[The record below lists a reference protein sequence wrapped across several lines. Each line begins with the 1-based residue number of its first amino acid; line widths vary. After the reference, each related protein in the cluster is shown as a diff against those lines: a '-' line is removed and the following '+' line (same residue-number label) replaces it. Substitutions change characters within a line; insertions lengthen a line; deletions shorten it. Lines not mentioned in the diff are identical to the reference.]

1 MLRPRLSLA
10 RARVLARILR
20 SHRTH
25 HGPRSRAGFTL
36 VEMLSAL
43 MVLGLLTALVATGV
57 ARANDI
63 YRAEQ
68 FASQSQVLSD
78 SIYNAISTP
87 IRFMRTDA
95 DGNYVVSLNGE
106 KIKVS
111 AGTDGRLLASRDG
124 RLYFVGASTEGGSVE
139 RQVLIDSAYGTCDV
153 SLEEL
158 GLSADDVKV
167 KISVTDASA
176 PERSREYEY
185 HLDPLGAD
193 YTAGAVA

>member
-1 MLRPRLSLA
+1 MLRPRLTA
-10 RARVLARILR
+10 ATPPRPRRGHPTRIR
-20 SHRTH
+20 
-25 HGPRSRAGFTL
+25 PRLCAGFTL
-36 VEMLSAL
+36 VEMLAAL

-95 DGNYVVSLNGE
+95 DGNYLIDLNGE

-111 AGTDGRLLASRDG
+111 PGADGQLLASRDG
-124 RLYFVGASTEGGSVE
+124 RLYFVGTSSGASVE
-139 RQVLIDSAYGTCDV
+139 RQVLIDSAYGPCDV
-153 SLEEL
+153 SLE
-158 GLSADDVKV
+158 GLALSDDDVEV
-167 KISVTDASA
+167 KIAVTDASA
-176 PERSREYEY
+176 PDRARTYEF
-185 HLDPLGAD
+185 HLDPLGSD

>member
-10 RARVLARILR
+10 RARALARILR

-36 VEMLSAL
+36 VEMLAAL

-68 FASQSQVLSD
+68 FASQAQVLSD

-124 RLYFVGASTEGGSVE
+124 RLYFVGTSSEGGSVE

-158 GLSADDVKV
+158 GLSDDDVKV

>member
-10 RARVLARILR
+10 RARALARILR
-20 SHRTH
+20 SHRPH
-25 HGPRSRAGFTL
+25 HRPRSRAGFTL

-68 FASQSQVLSD
+68 FASQAQVLSD

-95 DGNYVVSLNGE
+95 DGNYFIDLNGE

-111 AGTDGRLLASRDG
+111 PGADGQLLASRDG
-124 RLYFVGASTEGGSVE
+124 RLYFVGTSSGASVE

-158 GLSADDVKV
+158 GLSDDDVKV

>member
-10 RARVLARILR
+10 PAPPRAR
-20 SHRTH
+20 
-25 HGPRSRAGFTL
+25 RSRAGFTL
-36 VEMLSAL
+36 VEMLAAL

-68 FASQSQVLSD
+68 FASQAQVLSD

-111 AGTDGRLLASRDG
+111 AGDSSLWERAPRAGRSSG
-124 RLYFVGASTEGGSVE
+124 R
-139 RQVLIDSAYGTCDV
+139 C
-153 SLEEL
+153 
-158 GLSADDVKV
+158 
-167 KISVTDASA
+167 
-176 PERSREYEY
+176 
-185 HLDPLGAD
+185 
-193 YTAGAVA
+193 